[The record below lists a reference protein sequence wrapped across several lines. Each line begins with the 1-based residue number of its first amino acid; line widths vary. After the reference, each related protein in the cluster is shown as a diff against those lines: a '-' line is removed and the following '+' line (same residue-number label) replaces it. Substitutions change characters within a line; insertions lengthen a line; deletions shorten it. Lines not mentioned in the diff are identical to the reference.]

1 MFQFTHPGRGAT
13 KEAIR
18 SLGVRS
24 VSIHAPRE
32 GCDGVLL
39 FLRATLRFQ
48 FTHPGRG
55 ATDAYRELQ
64 ERLKFQFTHPG
75 RGATRGRSRLAC
87 NTGGFNSRTPGGVR
101 LILTSS
107 VSQSAVFQ
115 FTHPGR
121 GATHQ
126 SYRCGYNHA
135 VSIHAP
141 REGCDSQTLVCPPA
155 GQGFNS
161 RTPGGVRHTFAHH
174 RTTRAWFQFTHPGRG
189 ATSTTRTIR
198 QSRLMFQ
205 FTHPGRGA
213 TVIVQDLS
221 KGQPVSIHAPREG
234 CDLVAPGI
242 RLSRA
247 KFQFTHPGRGATIPR
262 PSACIVAQVS
272 IHAPR
277 EGCD

>member
-141 REGCDSQTLVCPPA
+141 REGCDTPSLIIVRQER
-155 GQGFNS
+155 GFNS
-161 RTPGGVRHTFAHH
+161 RTPGGVRQA
-174 RTTRAWFQFTHPGRG
+174 
-189 ATSTTRTIR
+189 
-198 QSRLMFQ
+198 L
-205 FTHPGRGA
+205 
-213 TVIVQDLS
+213 
-221 KGQPVSIHAPREG
+221 RELF
-234 CDLVAPGI
+234 DKA
-242 RLSRA
+242 
-247 KFQFTHPGRGATIPR
+247 
-262 PSACIVAQVS
+262 
-272 IHAPR
+272 
-277 EGCD
+277 D

>member
-1 MFQFTHPGRGAT
+1 MSFT
-13 KEAIR
+13 E
-18 SLGVRS
+18 SFVR
-24 VSIHAPRE
+24 V
-32 GCDGVLL
+32 
-39 FLRATLRFQ
+39 
-48 FTHPGRG
+48 
-55 ATDAYRELQ
+55 
-64 ERLKFQFTHPG
+64 KFQFTHPG
-75 RGATRGRSRLAC
+75 RGATCRTLPLPLRQCR
-87 NTGGFNSRTPGGVR
+87 FNSRTPGGVR

-189 ATSTTRTIR
+189 ATE
-198 QSRLMFQ
+198 
-205 FTHPGRGA
+205 RGQA
-213 TVIVQDLS
+213 FHQ
-221 KGQPVSIHAPREG
+221 GYRVSIHAPREG
-234 CDLVAPGI
+234 CDRYRRPASSLV
-242 RLSRA
+242 
-247 KFQFTHPGRGATIPR
+247 
-262 PSACIVAQVS
+262 
-272 IHAPR
+272 
-277 EGCD
+277 